1 MTQDWADPVERNLSQ
16 SDRLRE
22 QMRYDALQPLDSQGR
37 EGDLSGPQDSRK
49 ESLDTSIVTTEI
61 VEASTEFLRLN
72 VRLLQL
78 VSAACPYS
86 PQRSLKKTH
95 VPMFAQARDRL
106 DRVLTYLRDKHYYCF
121 WCGTKYE
128 DAEDMAG
135 NCPGKDEDQHD

>member
-1 MTQDWADPVERNLSQ
+1 
-16 SDRLRE
+16 
-22 QMRYDALQPLDSQGR
+22 MRRDALQPLDSQGT
-37 EGDLSGPQDSRK
+37 EDDLTGPQDSRK